1 MGAGLSKEK
10 GKRGE
15 REVCAI
21 LKERGYESERTQ
33 RGVAQA
39 EDVTGV
45 PGWSIEVKRT
55 ERFAIRPS
63 WAQARRQA
71 GDRVPVVATRWN
83 GGEWLAV
90 VPLGALL
97 DLRAEVDRRY
107 GPV

>member
-1 MGAGLSKEK
+1 MAGLSREK

-15 REVCAI
+15 REVCQI
-21 LKERGYESERTQ
+21 LRERGYVSERTQ

-39 EDVTGV
+39 EDVTG
-45 PGWSIEVKRT
+45 PEGWSIEVKRT

-71 GDRVPVVATRWN
+71 GDRVPVVVTRWN

-90 VPLGALL
+90 LPLEDLL
-97 DLRAEVDRRY
+97 DLQAQV
-107 GPV
+107 